1 MSQAVNV
8 SATLIAD
15 LKSTAAA
22 FAEFGTLQARADAV
36 LYNAIA
42 SVAKVAD
49 KHERKDVIAAV
60 AGKFTIREDTR
71 KEAIIMKLAY
81 GWETK
86 TKIAQVSAWT
96 KVLKVAK
103 SEGIEPDGLVAWI
116 GRCGGIEAI
125 RNGWYKETEEAAN
138 GAPALAENSA
148 ESAQQDTAS
157 VDDAVSA
164 EAVAV
169 APATDVPAAPAQDT
183 PAPTSDGETAENER
197 KVLAAVAQFSD
208 DAISEL
214 AKQQPVSPRARAF
227 QLLNG
232 RYTTPATIPQSL
244 LNLEAEASNSVAFP
258 LLRQN
263 AAGDWDVIAV
273 WTGGPT
279 HTNSLTALGDFVQR
293 LAKAEN
299 GQVEF
304 FTLYAEEKADA
315 GEDVAAVADA
325 VRSENASEQPDEG
338 KYRSFIVTDAADII
352 AARTKSQVAE
362 Q

>member
-15 LKSTAAA
+15 LKSTAAT

-116 GRCGGIEAI
+116 ERCGGIEAI
-125 RNGWYKETEEAAN
+125 RNGWYKDAEEAAP
-138 GAPALAENSA
+138 APAENSA
-148 ESAQQDTAS
+148 EPAQQDMAS

-183 PAPTSDGETAENER
+183 SASTSDGETAENER

-214 AKQQPVSPRARAF
+214 AKQQPVAPRARAF

-244 LNLEAEASNSVAFP
+244 LKLEAEATNGVAFP

-304 FTLYAEEKADA
+304 FTLYAEEKAEA

-338 KYRSFIVTDAADII
+338 KYRSFIITDAADII
-352 AARTKSQVAE
+352 AARTEGQVAE

>member
-1 MSQAVNV
+1 MSQAVNI

-22 FAEFGTLQARADAV
+22 FAEFGTLQARADAA

-116 GRCGGIEAI
+116 ERCGGIEAI
-125 RNGWYKETEEAAN
+125 RNGWYKDAEEAAN
-138 GAPALAENSA
+138 AAPAPAENSA
-148 ESAQQDTAS
+148 ESAQQDMAS
-157 VDDAVSA
+157 VDDAA
-164 EAVAV
+164 EAVAI

-183 PAPTSDGETAENER
+183 PASTSDGETAENER

-214 AKQQPVSPRARAF
+214 AKQQPVSPRTRAF
-227 QLLNG
+227 QLLDG

-244 LNLEAEASNSVAFP
+244 LKLEAEATNGVAFP

-299 GQVEF
+299 GQIEF

-315 GEDVAAVADA
+315 GEDAAAVADA

-338 KYRSFIVTDAADII
+338 KYRSFIITDAADII
-352 AARTKSQVAE
+352 AARTEDQVAE